1 MHSSKTECSIRV
13 RCWYIDLFLLNAYKF
28 KMNVII
34 MLKIIQQHSHTPTCA
49 IDGGARI
56 RGSTVITENPH
67 LLKLQLHVS
76 EKDEYTLI
84 EQSTFTIYFELYLI
98 IINQYLNSYVHD
110 IEHNRPGPSYG
121 MYQNIDLCS
130 NCI

>member
-1 MHSSKTECSIRV
+1 MPTSLNYTLNHYAQNYSATFPHPYLSGRR
-13 RCWYIDLFLLNAYKF
+13 RCPDK
-28 KMNVII
+28 
-34 MLKIIQQHSHTPTCA
+34 
-49 IDGGARI
+49 